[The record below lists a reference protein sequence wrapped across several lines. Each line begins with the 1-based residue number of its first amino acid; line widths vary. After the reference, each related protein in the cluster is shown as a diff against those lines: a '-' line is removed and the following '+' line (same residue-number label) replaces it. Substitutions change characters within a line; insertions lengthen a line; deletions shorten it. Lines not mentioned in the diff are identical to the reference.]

1 MKMSS
6 RELGLL
12 WATGVI
18 TLFGLTYVLAQP
30 SLKAWKDV
38 QTLQAE
44 TERKIQASERLKSQG
59 PQWEAKLAEFRRKLP
74 QYPAEKDVTA
84 DLLIRIEKLASANGL
99 TLPSRDVEKESQ
111 QGDMHELAVN
121 CKWEG
126 RLEALVRFLFAL
138 QNEDAILDTS
148 QLTVAPSEKK
158 VLRGSFT
165 VYCSYSRTPSGNT
178 VGNAVKKPELK
189 GRDK

>member
-12 WATGVI
+12 WATGIV
-18 TLFGLTYVLAQP
+18 TLFGLTYLLAQP
-30 SLKAWKDV
+30 SVKAWKDLRASQMEV
-38 QTLQAE
+38 
-44 TERKIQASERLKSQG
+44 ERKIQAAERLKSQG
-59 PQWEAKLAEFRRKLP
+59 PQWEAKLADFRRQLP
-74 QYPAEKDVTA
+74 QYPPDKDVTA

-99 TLPSRDVEKESQ
+99 TLPSRDVEKEAQ
-111 QGDMHELAVN
+111 KGDMHELAVN

-126 RLEALVRFLFAL
+126 KLESLVRFLFAL

-148 QLTVAPSEKK
+148 QLTVAPSEKR

-165 VYCSYSRTPSGNT
+165 VYCSYSRIPSGSP
-178 VGNAVKKPELK
+178 VKKPELK
-189 GRDK
+189 GHDQ

>member
-12 WATGVI
+12 WATSVV
-18 TLFGLTYVLAQP
+18 TLFGLTYLLAQP
-30 SLKAWKDV
+30 SVKVWKELRA
-38 QTLQAE
+38 TQAE
-44 TERKIQASERLKSQG
+44 TERKIQATERLMSQG
-59 PQWEAKLAEFRRKLP
+59 PQWEAKLADFRNKLP
-74 QYPAEKDVTA
+74 QYPPDKDVTA

-111 QGDMHELAVN
+111 KGDMHELAVN

-126 RLEALVRFLFAL
+126 KLESLVRFLFAL

-148 QLTVAPSEKK
+148 QLTVTPSEKK

-165 VYCSYSRTPSGNT
+165 VYCSYSRTSSGNT
-178 VGNAVKKPELK
+178 VKKPELK
-189 GRDK
+189 GHDK